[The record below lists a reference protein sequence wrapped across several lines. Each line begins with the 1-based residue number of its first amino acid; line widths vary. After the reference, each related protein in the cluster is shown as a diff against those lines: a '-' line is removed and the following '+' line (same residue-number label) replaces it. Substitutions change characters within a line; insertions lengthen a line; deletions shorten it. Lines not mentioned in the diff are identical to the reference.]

1 MYNVGFCKSIVF
13 KQKQSIRDRKL
24 NPVCLWV
31 SFLLTIAFIYNDG
44 NNLTFS
50 SFFRLA
56 ESRFSSPWANFIC
69 GLINT
74 GNAGGHAVTAR
85 VLPPPSP
92 STFSTTH
99 NTSFALNADCPVSGK
114 RSCRWAV
121 KRSCRW
127 KLSEQVVSLANVTID
142 KCSYP

>member
-13 KQKQSIRDRKL
+13 KQKQPIRDRKL

-31 SFLLTIAFIYNDG
+31 SFLLTTAFIYQDG

-50 SFFRLA
+50 IFFRLA

-74 GNAGGHAVTAR
+74 GNAGGHAQPGFSPLP
-85 VLPPPSP
+85 LPPPFQRLTIPP
-92 STFSTTH
+92 SYSMQTAQF
-99 NTSFALNADCPVSGK
+99 LERGV
-114 RSCRWAV
+114 AV
-121 KRSCRW
+121 GRERGVAVGSSQN
-127 KLSEQVVSLANVTID
+127 KLFHWLT
-142 KCSYP
+142 